1 VKSPGY
7 FDKVIDMG
15 RYNSIMPKTVIH
27 VSEAE
32 AARDFAG
39 IVARVRAGAE
49 VVIDG
54 GEPILVMRAGPVRG
68 RMISECIASA
78 KAHEEVSGKV
88 PALDPDFAVDVE
100 EIVNSRK
107 SWNPPAWE

>member
-39 IVARVRAGAE
+39 I
-49 VVIDG
+49 
-54 GEPILVMRAGPVRG
+54 
-68 RMISECIASA
+68 ASA
-78 KAHEEVSGKV
+78 KAHEEESGKV
-88 PALDPDFAVDVE
+88 PALDPDFAADVE